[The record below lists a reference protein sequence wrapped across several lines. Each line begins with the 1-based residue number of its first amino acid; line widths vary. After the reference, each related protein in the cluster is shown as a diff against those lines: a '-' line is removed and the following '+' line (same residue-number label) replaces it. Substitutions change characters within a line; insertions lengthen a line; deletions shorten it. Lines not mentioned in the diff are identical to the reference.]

1 MRRERERERERERVV
16 GARCFARRY
25 EQKEHSLTHTHRDRE
40 REKERETWSADRHRR
55 MITPEA
61 VKRLIITTTKITA
74 TMVGTTRIIIIII
87 TTTTT
92 TTEKPLRCSEATCG
106 RPARCWRSSSLG
118 CLKPRQKGVRVEG
131 GKSFVLERGRER
143 EREDVPRA
151 HS

>member
-1 MRRERERERERERVV
+1 
-16 GARCFARRY
+16 
-25 EQKEHSLTHTHRDRE
+25 
-40 REKERETWSADRHRR
+40 

-74 TMVGTTRIIIIII
+74 TRVGTTRIIIIII
-87 TTTTT
+87 TTTTTT

-106 RPARCWRSSSLG
+106 RQARCWRSSSLG
-118 CLKPRQKGVRVEG
+118 CSKPRRRGARVEG